1 MTNRSNQSF
10 LHPFAFFAFPDLL
23 KAYFG
28 FWSLSCN
35 NRQVTNASVPL
46 SIEKKA
52 IRISK

>member
-1 MTNRSNQSF
+1 
-10 LHPFAFFAFPDLL
+10 L

-52 IRISK
+52 IRISSASVG